1 MITKSVL
8 CVTVNI
14 DKYYDCYTNGDIA
27 YKYELHNFPVFSK
40 ISDYIMAV
48 HTTKYVC
55 MYVCVYRCDMF
66 PHFNKLSSGYTHFV

>member
-1 MITKSVL
+1 MITKRVL

-40 ISDYIMAV
+40 ISDYVMAV
-48 HTTKYVC
+48 HTIKYVC
-55 MYVCVYRCDMF
+55 MCLQVRHVSPF
-66 PHFNKLSSGYTHFV
+66 